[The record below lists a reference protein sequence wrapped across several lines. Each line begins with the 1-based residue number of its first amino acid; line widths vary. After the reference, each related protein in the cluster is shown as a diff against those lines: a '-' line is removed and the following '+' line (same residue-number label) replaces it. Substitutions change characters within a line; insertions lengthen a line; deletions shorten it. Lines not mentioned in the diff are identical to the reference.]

1 MLEETFPGL
10 AGLEFFNNSAFAW
23 IFALG
28 GAFLVYTLVYGALR
42 FVGRKVAHRAHA
54 QELTA
59 AAVIGGVL
67 GATRGTLIFIVVFA
81 GALRTLVFPAT
92 ALKILA
98 VVAFAA
104 AGIQVALWLSTL
116 VMIVIHRT
124 YSQDGKPKA
133 NTVIIDLLI
142 RAAQLVIWSIIL
154 IVVLDNAGVNVTTF
168 IASLGIGGM
177 AVAFAMQKILAD
189 LFASIAIGL
198 DKPFEVGHFISFG
211 SHSGTVERVGIKTSH
226 IRTISGERLVVS
238 NSALTDEVV
247 TNVSAMQDRG
257 VTFTIKVAYGTSPKQ
272 VRGLLDGVESIVT
285 DVEGVQFGSVHLT
298 AFADSG
304 LEFVIVYR
312 VISPEFGVYRAVH
325 QQISLEIMD
334 LLERLDVDFAIPTRK
349 VRVTKP
355 EDALHA

>member
-1 MLEETFPGL
+1 MLEEMFPGL
-10 AGLEFFNNSAFAW
+10 AGLEFLGNSVIAW

-28 GAFLVYTLVYGALR
+28 GAFLAYTLLFGVLR
-42 FVGRKVAHRAHA
+42 VVGRKVSQGAHA
-54 QELTA
+54 QDLTS

-67 GATRGTLIFIVVFA
+67 GATRGTLIFVVCFA
-81 GALRTLVFPAT
+81 AALRTLVFPEA
-92 ALKILA
+92 ALKVMG

-104 AGIQVALWLSTL
+104 AGIQVALWLSKL
-116 VMIVIHRT
+116 VLIVIRRT
-124 YSQDGKPKA
+124 YSHDGKPKA

-177 AVAFAMQKILAD
+177 AIAFAMQKILAD
-189 LFASIAIGL
+189 LFASVAIGL
-198 DKPFEVGHFISFG
+198 DKPFEVGHFISFN

-226 IRTISGERLVVS
+226 IRTLSGERLVVS
-238 NSALTDEVV
+238 NSALTDAVV

-257 VTFTIKVAYGTSPKQ
+257 VTFSIKVAYGTRPKQ
-272 VRGLLDGVESIVT
+272 VRAVLEGIESVIT
-285 DVEGVQFGSVHLT
+285 GVEGVTFGSVHLT

-312 VISPEFGVYRAVH
+312 VTSPVFGVYREAH
-325 QQISLEIMD
+325 QQISLGIMD
-334 LLERLDVDFAIPTRK
+334 LLERLEVDFAVPTRK
-349 VRVTKP
+349 VRVATP
-355 EDALHA
+355 EDVLH